1 MYESF
6 VEGRHRGTG
15 VLVLEM
21 DLTRGQS
28 SVKGRVV
35 KEKAQFLD
43 LRNSFLSMNLG
54 YTPFLLLPR
63 KYS

>member
-1 MYESF
+1 MKAL
-6 VEGRHRGTG
+6 EGRHRGTS

-43 LRNSFLSMNLG
+43 LKNMNLG

-63 KYS
+63 KCS